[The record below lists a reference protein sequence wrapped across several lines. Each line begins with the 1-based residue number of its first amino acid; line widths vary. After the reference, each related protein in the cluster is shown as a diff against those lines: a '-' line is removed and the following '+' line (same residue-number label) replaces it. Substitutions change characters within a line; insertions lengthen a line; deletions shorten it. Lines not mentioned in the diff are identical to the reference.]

1 MVQGPGSK
9 IGSYTVTGKLGEGG
23 MGTVYRA
30 NDSRLKRDVAI
41 KVLPEAFTEDPDRL
55 ARFER
60 EAQVLA
66 QLHHPNIASI
76 FGIEESD
83 GIRALVMELVEGPTL
98 AERMAERRIP
108 IEDALGIAV
117 HIAEAL
123 EEAHANHTR
132 MGTPEKLF
140 SVAMGNPFFS
150 AGPDRERFLI
160 LVDPDAEHQT
170 LGVLLNWRARLD

>member
-1 MVQGPGSK
+1 MLHLESGAADLRAILREVGMS
-9 IGSYTVTGKLGEGG
+9 LGHRE
-23 MGTVYRA
+23 
-30 NDSRLKRDVAI
+30 
-41 KVLPEAFTEDPDRL
+41 
-55 ARFER
+55 RFLR
-60 EAQVLA
+60 EARA
-66 QLHHPNIASI
+66 AARAGDHPGIAGVHDI
-76 FGIEESD
+76 GEVNTLPY
-83 GIRALVMELVEGPTL
+83 LVMELVEGPTL